1 MAEVLAAAA
10 LMSVVTV
17 IALPIVS
24 SVAAVREES
33 AKRNQAVIEVA
44 NVMERVAAL
53 RRSGP
58 VTAADL
64 DSLTVSDSIADLL
77 DESQLEITLSEPAGT
92 PPSRELT
99 VSLSWL
105 NDAGD
110 RVSPATV
117 TAFLYESGE
126 TP

>member
-33 AKRNQAVIEVA
+33 VKRNQAVIEVA

-58 VTAADL
+58 VSVAEL
-64 DSLTVSDSIADLL
+64 GSLTVSDSITDLL
-77 DESQLEITLSEPAGT
+77 DDHQLAITLGEPGGT
-92 PPSRELT
+92 PPARELT
-99 VSLSWL
+99 VSLSWR

-110 RVSPATV
+110 RVAPVTV
-117 TAFLYESGE
+117 TAFVYEKGDA
-126 TP
+126 P

>member
-1 MAEVLAAAA
+1 MAAVLAAAA

-33 AKRNQAVIEVA
+33 AKWNQAVIEVA

-58 VTAADL
+58 VTAAEL
-64 DSLTVSDSIADLL
+64 EREVSDSIADLL
-77 DESQLEITLSEPAGT
+77 EESQLEVTLSEPAGT
-92 PPSRELT
+92 PPSRELS

-105 NDAGD
+105 NDAGELL
-110 RVSPATV
+110 RRSR
-117 TAFLYESGE
+117 
-126 TP
+126 